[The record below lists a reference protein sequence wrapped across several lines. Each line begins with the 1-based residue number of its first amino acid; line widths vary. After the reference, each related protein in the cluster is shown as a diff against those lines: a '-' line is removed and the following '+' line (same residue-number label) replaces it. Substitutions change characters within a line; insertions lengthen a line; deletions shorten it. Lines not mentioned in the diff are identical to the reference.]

1 MILII
6 TNYSSFRTRIC
17 TRIHARAHTHT
28 HVLLYVVRL
37 NEQMVYST
45 TAYDRVPITKRLL
58 TFSMYAAGREL
69 RIEKE
74 KEKEKVIID
83 STIVSRENRE
93 RVNAIENK
101 NVKCFSSAYAEKLY
115 GWKFSPYDL
124 KGVVESVT
132 SSLSREFLLTTHWR
146 QASPSLTLQLPS
158 FDRSLIMRASCVN
171 NFYLPRWQ
179 SSNDSGLCAEKSN
192 FDSDRSIQ
200 SRPINVRLFLNNG
213 TGCTI
218 AMI

>member
-1 MILII
+1 MY
-6 TNYSSFRTRIC
+6 TYTRTYTRTC
-17 TRIHARAHTHT
+17 THTHT
-28 HVLLYVVRL
+28 RSIIRSTLERADGLFNNCIWPSTNHEAAANVFNVR
-37 NEQMVYST
+37 S
-45 TAYDRVPITKRLL
+45 A
-58 TFSMYAAGREL
+58 SGREL